1 MRLQASRQKQIHSGL
16 DLVWL
21 RAFKAAS
28 AEDYGTLPLI
38 PIRTAITVCP
48 KFASMIGRK
57 REVFRCARYNSV
69 IMTNGSSLP
78 KLREQVMQRITSRP
92 GIVWT
97 PGDFADLASRDA
109 VDKTL
114 QRLAKSEN
122 LRRIDRGLYD
132 RPARNMLTS
141 RMTVPDYRAVIDA
154 ITRRN
159 QVRYVIDG
167 MTAANELGLT
177 TAVPAKVE
185 VLVDARLRPVT
196 LGKQKIVFKC
206 AAPSRLYWAGR
217 AGMAIVQAL
226 HWLKDVMDN
235 QEEMKKI
242 QSKLLARLRAKPN
255 GPKLVA
261 DLKYGLNAMPIWM
274 QEFLRTLIAEADQ
287 RISDGN

>member
-1 MRLQASRQKQIHSGL
+1 
-16 DLVWL
+16 
-21 RAFKAAS
+21 
-28 AEDYGTLPLI
+28 
-38 PIRTAITVCP
+38 
-48 KFASMIGRK
+48 
-57 REVFRCARYNSV
+57 
-69 IMTNGSSLP
+69 MTSGSSLP
-78 KLREQVMQRITSRP
+78 KLREQVMQRIAGRP

-97 PGDFADLASRDA
+97 PCDFADLASRDA

-114 QRLAKSEN
+114 QRLAKSED

-132 RPARNMLTS
+132 RPARNTLTG
-141 RMTVPDYRAVIDA
+141 RLTVPDYRAVIDA

-177 TAVPAKVE
+177 TAVPAKIE

-287 RISDGN
+287 GISDGN